1 MFHSRIALIAAV
13 AAISTPAVA
22 DSPRELLVSAAF
34 ATSDKPT
41 ALAKIGAA
49 IRGSDAILSR
59 SPGDR
64 EAALQHAIAI
74 GYRGQLQ
81 RNLADVK
88 ASRAAFETLAASNP
102 RDAEAQM
109 ALAGWNLGTI
119 IELGQFMGRAV
130 LGARKDAGFQALNR
144 AVALGGGR
152 AFFPAYA
159 SFLRIRIDPRDVAG
173 ARKLAEAA
181 LKDGTPTPI
190 DRITQKYAAA
200 ILAPLRAG
208 NGKAAAALAK
218 KLMAFGR
225 LG

>member
-1 MFHSRIALIAAV
+1 MFHSQIVFIAA
-13 AAISTPAVA
+13 AAAVSTPAIA
-22 DSPRELLVSAAF
+22 ESPRELLVSAAF
-34 ATSDKPT
+34 ATADKPT

-49 IRGSDAILSR
+49 IRDSDAILAR
-59 SPGDR
+59 SPGNR
-64 EAALQHAIAI
+64 EARLQRAIAI

-88 ASRAAFETLAASNP
+88 GSRTAFEALAAANP
-102 RDAEAQM
+102 RDPETQM
-109 ALAGWNLGTI
+109 ALAGWHLGSI
-119 IELGQFMGRAV
+119 IELGQFMGRAA
-130 LGARKDAGFQALNR
+130 LGARKDAGLQALDR
-144 AVALGGGR
+144 AVALSGGR

-173 ARKLAEAA
+173 ARELAEAA